1 MNYEEI
7 KDAKPQKRGKVVDV
21 LEDQDSYVIQLDEN
35 KIFQV
40 ASIAYYVWE
49 MCDGTKTVQDIVD
62 EISRAANL
70 SEAEVSGPVTQIL
83 EELSKAELI
92 VI

>member
-49 MCDGTKTVQDIVD
+49 MCDGTKTVQDIVG

>member
-7 KDAKPQKRGKVVDV
+7 KGAKPQKKGKVVDV

-40 ASIAYYVWE
+40 ASIAYYIWE

-62 EISRAANL
+62 EISKAANL

>member
-7 KDAKPQKRGKVVDV
+7 KGAKPQKRGKVVDV

-49 MCDGTKTVQDIVD
+49 MCDGTRTVQDIVG
-62 EISRAANL
+62 EISKEANL
-70 SEAEVSGPVTQIL
+70 SEAEVSGPITQIL

-92 VI
+92 VM

>member
-7 KDAKPQKRGKVVDV
+7 KGAKPQKRGKVVDV

-62 EISRAANL
+62 EISKAANL

>member
-1 MNYEEI
+1 MNYVEI
-7 KDAKPQKRGKVVDV
+7 KGAKPQKRGKVVDV

-62 EISRAANL
+62 EISKAANL

>member
-62 EISRAANL
+62 EISKAANL

>member
-7 KDAKPQKRGKVVDV
+7 KGAKPQKRGKVVDV
-21 LEDQDSYVIQLDEN
+21 LDDQDSYVIQLDEN

-49 MCDGTKTVQDIVD
+49 MCDGTRTVQDIVG
-62 EISRAANL
+62 EISKEANL
-70 SEAEVSGPVTQIL
+70 SEAEVSGPITQIL

-92 VI
+92 VM

>member
-7 KDAKPQKRGKVVDV
+7 KGAKPQKRGKVVDV

>member
-7 KDAKPQKRGKVVDV
+7 KGAKPQKRGKVVDV

-62 EISRAANL
+62 EISKAANL

-83 EELSKAELI
+83 EELSKVELI

>member
-7 KDAKPQKRGKVVDV
+7 KGNKPVKKGQVVDV
-21 LEDQDSYVIQLDEN
+21 LEDQDSYVIQLDEDRVY
-35 KIFQV
+35 QV

-49 MCDGTKTVQDIVD
+49 MCDGTRTVQDIVA
-62 EISRAANL
+62 EISKAANL
-70 SEAEVSGPVTQIL
+70 SEQEVSGPVTQIL

-92 VI
+92 AM

>member
-7 KDAKPQKRGKVVDV
+7 KGAKPQKRGKVVDV

-62 EISRAANL
+62 QISKAANL
-70 SEAEVSGPVTQIL
+70 SEEEVSGPVTQIL

>member
-7 KDAKPQKRGKVVDV
+7 KGAKPQKRGKVVDV

-40 ASIAYYVWE
+40 ASIAYYIWK
-49 MCDGTKTVQDIVD
+49 MCDGTKTVQEIVD
-62 EISRAANL
+62 EISKAANL

>member
-7 KDAKPQKRGKVVDV
+7 KGAKPQRRGKVVDV

-62 EISRAANL
+62 EISKAANL

>member
-7 KDAKPQKRGKVVDV
+7 KGAKPQKRGKVVDV

-40 ASIAYYVWE
+40 ASIAYYIWE
-49 MCDGTKTVQDIVD
+49 MCDGTKTVQEIVD
-62 EISRAANL
+62 EISKAANL

>member
-7 KDAKPQKRGKVVDV
+7 KGAKPQKRGKVVDV

-35 KIFQV
+35 RIFQV

-62 EISRAANL
+62 EISKAANL

>member
-7 KDAKPQKRGKVVDV
+7 KGAKPQKRGKVVDV

-92 VI
+92 VM

>member
-1 MNYEEI
+1 VNYEEI
-7 KDAKPQKRGKVVDV
+7 KGNKPVKKGQVVDV

-35 KIFQV
+35 RVYQV

-49 MCDGTKTVQDIVD
+49 MCDGTRTVQDIVA
-62 EISRAANL
+62 EISKAANL
-70 SEAEVSGPVTQIL
+70 SEQEVSGPVTQIL

-92 VI
+92 AM

>member
-7 KDAKPQKRGKVVDV
+7 KGAKPQKRGKVVDV

-49 MCDGTKTVQDIVD
+49 MCDGTRTVQDIVD
-62 EISRAANL
+62 EISKAANL

>member
-7 KDAKPQKRGKVVDV
+7 KGAKPLKRGKVVDV

-62 EISRAANL
+62 EISKAANL

>member
-7 KDAKPQKRGKVVDV
+7 KGNKPVKKGQVVDV

-35 KIFQV
+35 RVYQV

-49 MCDGTKTVQDIVD
+49 MCDGTRTVQDIVA
-62 EISRAANL
+62 EISKAANL
-70 SEAEVSGPVTQIL
+70 SEQEVSGPVTQIL

-92 VI
+92 AM